1 LDIPEKSKFVAEVN
15 DKRLWK
21 TVVTHLPGHLFVDFW
36 MGDSVQLL
44 SLLFILK
51 KGSVSFKVV

>member
-1 LDIPEKSKFVAEVN
+1 MSKYVAEGNEKSCAKS
-15 DKRLWK
+15 L
-21 TVVTHLPGHLFVDFW
+21 VTHLPSHLFVDFW

-51 KGSVSFKVV
+51 KGECHTK